1 MKIEEMRYF
10 MGMYLNPGNNLFKIA
25 LNSNIYIDKSGLVS
39 YVNDVINTEQRFICV
54 SRPRRFG
61 KSMAANMLT
70 AYYSC
75 GCDSKN
81 LFDKLEI
88 KSYNTYEDNLNK
100 YDTIY
105 LNIPKFLNKID
116 DLKKLGNYIEN
127 ILVAELKD
135 YFQNYNIPET
145 EDLNTIIS
153 YVANHPN
160 YKNRGFI
167 FIIDEWDCIFREAV
181 ENTTAQKNYLNFL
194 RNIFKDNGDIKLAY
208 MTLSASL
215 FVLINTLCSKLNEEY
230 LSMTLTSS
238 VYNLLNSLKFP
249 SCTASNTFTI
259 LMIILLY
266 SYK

>member
-1 MKIEEMRYF
+1 

-127 ILVAELKD
+127 ILVAELKN

-208 MTLSASL
+208 MTGILPVKKYGSHSA
-215 FVLINTLCSKLNEEY
+215 INIFHLCGWI
-230 LSMTLTSS
+230 
-238 VYNLLNSLKFP
+238 FQ
-249 SCTASNTFTI
+249 
-259 LMIILLY
+259 
-266 SYK
+266 